1 MLCGR
6 IGDLGGVVK
15 LVKLSIQKIMSTE
28 NIYAWKSQPFVVSMG
43 GKAVTKVGQKY
54 TTPKTTSSGVF
65 LIEILG

>member
-6 IGDLGGVVK
+6 IGDLGGIVRSVK
-15 LVKLSIQKIMSTE
+15 PTIQKIMSNE
-28 NIYAWKSQPFVVSMG
+28 NMCAWKSQPFVVSIG
-43 GKAVTKVGQKY
+43 GRAVTRLDQRY